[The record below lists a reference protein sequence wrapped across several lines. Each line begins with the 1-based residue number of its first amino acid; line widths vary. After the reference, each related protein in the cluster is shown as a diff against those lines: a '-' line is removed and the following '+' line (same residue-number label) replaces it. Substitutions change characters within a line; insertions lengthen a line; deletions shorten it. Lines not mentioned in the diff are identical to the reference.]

1 MSATPI
7 PSGAAPGGGNVAGG
21 APSPS
26 ASRRL
31 AVPDWVRGIRPGV
44 ALAGLLVAF
53 FVVAMIVPSLLA
65 SGDPNQV
72 NLDAVLQSPSPA
84 HIMGTDQSGRDLY
97 TRIVYGA
104 RESLLIGLGATG
116 VAMGLAIVLGT
127 LAGLGNKWVD
137 GIINRGLEVMFAF
150 PVLLLALLFVAVFG
164 PSVATEILAVG
175 IGSAPGYARMVRGQ
189 VLSTRDSGYVEAARA
204 LGHPYGSIVR
214 RHIFPN
220 AMRPLVVVMTLG
232 VGQSI
237 VWASGIA
244 FLGLGVPPP
253 SPEWGALL
261 NAGRNY
267 ITHAWWLEVMPGLA
281 IVLFALSLTTLGR
294 YIQQRLEGGVSR

>member
-1 MSATPI
+1 MSATPQI
-7 PSGAAPGGGNVAGG
+7 SRPGAPGG
-21 APSPS
+21 APAP
-26 ASRRL
+26 ARFRL
-31 AVPDWVRGIRPGV
+31 AVPDWVRGFRPGLV
-44 ALAGLLVAF
+44 LAGLVVAF
-53 FVVAMIVPSLLA
+53 FVVAMIVPSLLT
-65 SGDPNQV
+65 GHDPYAV
-72 NLDAVLQSPSPA
+72 NLEETLKAPSAA

-97 TRIVYGA
+97 ARIVYGA
-104 RESLLIGLGATG
+104 RESLLIGLGATALG
-116 VAMGLAIVLGT
+116 MGIAILLGT

-137 GIINRGLEVMFAF
+137 GIIGRGVEVMFAF
-150 PVLLLALLFVAVFG
+150 PILLLALLFVAVFG
-164 PSVATEILAVG
+164 PSVTTEIVAVG
-175 IGSAPGYARMVRGQ
+175 LGTAPGYARMVRGQ
-189 VLSTRDSGYVEAARA
+189 MLAVRDSGYVEAARA

-261 NAGRNY
+261 NAGRSY
-267 ITHAWWLEVMPGLA
+267 ITQAWWLEVMPGLA
-281 IVLFALSLTTLGR
+281 IVLFSLALTTLGR
-294 YIQQRLEGGVSR
+294 DLQQRLEGGIGNR